1 MKRFHPT
8 ADSAPG
14 SQSSP
19 TGAHVK
25 PRKERSK
32 LACNE
37 CRRKKLK
44 CDNSHPC
51 ETCRARNLP
60 CTVSDASRPPGRPKT
75 GQSDLSKR
83 VSLGEDAVELCQLPH
98 MSMAMVPDVYEPPTT
113 SNSQTRLDYSPSNPV
128 LLLNNISTADF
139 DLSQGPDTND
149 LPMTD
154 PNTITV
160 DAMEAAF
167 PNETM
172 IIDESWDHPQFFDG
186 FDWQLPTLVSLQY
199 QSSAPPVL
207 ISDLGCGGLVR

>member
-1 MKRFHPT
+1 MRQFTPMR
-8 ADSAPG
+8 DLP
-14 SQSSP
+14 SQ
-19 TGAHVK
+19 K
-25 PRKERSK
+25 P
-32 LACNE
+32 
-37 CRRKKLK
+37 
-44 CDNSHPC
+44 
-51 ETCRARNLP
+51 P